1 MQYNNI
7 IRNKWAKEVFNE
19 YIAAAAAEAEAAQQE
34 AAAAEV
40 AQHEEEGEGPV
51 EVYNHAN

>member
-19 YIAAAAAEAEAAQQE
+19 YIVAATAEAEAAQREAE
-34 AAAAEV
+34 AAEAAW
-40 AQHEEEGEGPV
+40 HEEEG
-51 EVYNHAN
+51 A